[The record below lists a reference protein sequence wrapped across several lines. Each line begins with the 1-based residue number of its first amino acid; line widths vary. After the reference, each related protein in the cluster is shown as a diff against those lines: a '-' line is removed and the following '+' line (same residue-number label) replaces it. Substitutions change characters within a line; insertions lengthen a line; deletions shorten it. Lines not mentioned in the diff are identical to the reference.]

1 MASAAYRTR
10 LDSSLEWALSEG
22 SRHFEGKSAVHA
34 ALHNIARRLDDL
46 GIPYAVAGA
55 MAMFSHGYR
64 RFTEDIDLL
73 VTADGLKKIHDS
85 LEGLGYVPLFLGSK
99 SLRDVET
106 GVVIEFL
113 VAGQFP
119 GDGNPKP
126 VSFPDPST
134 VSIKQDGISYLTLPI
149 LLQLKLASGMTHTG
163 RLKDLA
169 DVQELIKNLK
179 LPIDFADQLD
189 PFVRE
194 KYREIWKSAST
205 DDPQIEMN
213 RK

>member
-1 MASAAYRTR
+1 MSPPAYRTR

-34 ALHNIARRLDDL
+34 ALHNIARRLDEL
-46 GIPYAVAGA
+46 GIAYAVAGA

-64 RFTEDIDLL
+64 RFTEGIDLL
-73 VTADGLKKIHDS
+73 VTAEGLKRIHAS
-85 LEGLGYVPLFLGSK
+85 LEGLGYVPLFPGGK

-113 VAGQFP
+113 VAGKFA

-126 VSFPDPST
+126 VAFPDPT
-134 VSIKQDGISYLTLPI
+134 GVSVKQDGISYLTLPI
-149 LLQLKLASGMTHTG
+149 LLQLKLASGMTHPG

-169 DVQELIKNLK
+169 DAQELIKSLK
-179 LPIDFADQLD
+179 LPLNFADQLD
-189 PFVRE
+189 PFVRG
-194 KYREIWKSAST
+194 KFREIWNSASAE
-205 DDPQIEMN
+205 DAQIEIDP
-213 RK
+213 K